1 MMLCMAWGWISLT
14 VYRRIWLRH
23 KPIEKTLPKTTR
35 LIRVNELERS
45 EQESMIKE
53 KSMDLDFRKRTEQIL
68 SQSTGLI
75 KANGWICWSLTDR
88 LSLDFTAEQLKLMLQ
103 TWQPRQLAWQ
113 LQEAL
118 LLLRKNQLVG
128 KSLKP
133 YRILAFLYGSGHE
146 ILPAVYLIIIYCR
159 PC

>member
-1 MMLCMAWGWISLT
+1 MMLYMAWGWISLT
-14 VYRRIWLRH
+14 VYQRIWLRH

-35 LIRVNELERS
+35 SIRVNELERS
-45 EQESMIKE
+45 EQELIKE

-75 KANGWICWSLTDR
+75 KANGWIWLSLTDR

-103 TWQPRQLAWQ
+103 TWQLRQLAWQ

-128 KSLKP
+128 KSLKL